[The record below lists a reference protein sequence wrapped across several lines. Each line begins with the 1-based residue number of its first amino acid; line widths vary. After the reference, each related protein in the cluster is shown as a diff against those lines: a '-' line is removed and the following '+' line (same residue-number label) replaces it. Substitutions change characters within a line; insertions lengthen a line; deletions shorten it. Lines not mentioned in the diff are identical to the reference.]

1 MKCPAEIIVLMH
13 EVLDEEATNEQRR
26 ELFDHLQTCHDCKEH
41 YDELKKTESFLLS
54 SPSMKAP
61 DGFTSKVMEQLPQEK
76 RTVWMKR
83 WMKSHPLVTAAIL
96 FLVLMAG
103 SVYSSWTSEDQ
114 LSALSGNLRFDQE
127 TNTVIVPEGEVIEGD
142 LTVKNRNL
150 EIDGQVK
157 GDVLVI
163 NGEQYMASA
172 GQVTGEIE
180 EVDHI
185 LDWTWYQFK
194 HLLHDIGNLFS
205 SEDKK

>member
-1 MKCPAEIIVLMH
+1 MKCPAEIIAIMH
-13 EVLDEEATNEQRR
+13 NVLDEEATKEQRR
-26 ELFDHLQTCHDCKEH
+26 QLFDHLQTCGDCKEH
-41 YDELKKTESFLLS
+41 YEELKKTQSFLLS

-61 DGFTSKVMEQLPQEK
+61 DGFTSKVMQQLPQEK
-76 RTVWMKR
+76 RTFWIKR
-83 WMKSHPLVTAAIL
+83 WLKSHPIVTAAVL
-96 FLVLMAG
+96 FLALMAG

-127 TNTVIVPEGEVIEGD
+127 TNTVIVPEGEVVEGD

-150 EIDGQVK
+150 EIEGQVR

-172 GQVTGEIE
+172 GQVTGDIK

-185 LDWTWYQFK
+185 LDWTWYQLKNIFNE
-194 HLLHDIGNLFS
+194 LGNFFTE
-205 SEDKK
+205 EDSK